1 MGNHSALGTLP
12 WVTAAAVLGIGIAA
26 RDCVLIAMGPV
37 FGLYAFNAG
46 MELGAPWQGWRAAIR
61 CWLVGTLGLIA
72 AVALMVM
79 VVGALVG
86 WWTPANDQPAR
97 SLSVLLIATAA
108 CWIAH
113 GRMLGS
119 GQMQSLFLALVAA
132 AALAIAAKAHDL
144 RLAPCV
150 FAVLVSIFTAVL
162 AWRLARH
169 AGRELA
175 ISDQSAM

>member
-1 MGNHSALGTLP
+1 MGNHPTLSTLP

-26 RDCVLIAMGPV
+26 RDCVLIAMSPV

-46 MELGAPWQGWRAAIR
+46 MESGAPWQGWRAAIR
-61 CWLVGTLGLIA
+61 CWLVGALGLIA
-72 AVALMVM
+72 ASALMVM

-119 GQMQSLFLALVAA
+119 EYMQSLFLAPVVG
-132 AALAIAAKAHDL
+132 AALAIVANAHEL
-144 RLAPCV
+144 KLAPCV
-150 FAVLVSIFTAVL
+150 FAVLISIFTAAL

-169 AGRELA
+169 SGRELA